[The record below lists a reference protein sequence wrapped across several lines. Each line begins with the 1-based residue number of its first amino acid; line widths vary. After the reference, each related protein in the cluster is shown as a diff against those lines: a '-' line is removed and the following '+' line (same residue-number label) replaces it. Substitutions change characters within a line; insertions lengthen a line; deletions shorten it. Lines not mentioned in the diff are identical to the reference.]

1 MCQVVLGD
9 GDGGIARIQE
19 ALALGLEAG
28 EPDAIGRAYVNLCD
42 THAKTGRFRE
52 AVAVAEEGRAATRKF
67 GAPAMEW
74 YIAGNEAAALV
85 FLGRYEE
92 ADALTREMLEEQ
104 RAVLGAPGLVNAGM
118 TRVELLVRR
127 GLHAEAR
134 ALADEML
141 GLARGLGGSEFL
153 GQALVSEAELELAR
167 GNGAAARQALREAV
181 EIAAKEDVGHLL
193 PMLPAAA
200 RLLPKEDVEQL
211 AVRVERLPSIAIN
224 DARRTEADAV
234 LKGDRD
240 RFLEAATLYREVGMP
255 YEEGRCLAVAGDE
268 NAAAT
273 LFERLGV
280 PSPRAL

>member
-1 MCQVVLGD
+1 MAWVQT
-9 GDGGIARIQE
+9 
-19 ALALGLEAG
+19 AG
-28 EPDAIGRAYVNLCD
+28 PGMMS
-42 THAKTGRFRE
+42 
-52 AVAVAEEGRAATRKF
+52 AVAEVER
-67 GAPAMEW
+67 APAGLPDVSWSHPE
-74 YIAGNEAAALV
+74 AGL
-85 FLGRYEE
+85 
-92 ADALTREMLEEQ
+92 
-104 RAVLGAPGLVNAGM
+104 RASGY
-118 TRVELLVRR
+118 
-127 GLHAEAR
+127 
-134 ALADEML
+134 
-141 GLARGLGGSEFL
+141 
-153 GQALVSEAELELAR
+153 
-167 GNGAAARQALREAV
+167 GAAARQALREAV

-255 YEEGRCLAVAGDE
+255 YEEGRCLAAAGDE

-273 LFERLGV
+273 LFKRLGV